1 MLDYKAIG
9 RRIAHYRKKSFLTQE
24 KLSEKLDFSE
34 SYMSQVERGKVKLS
48 LQRLDQISEILN
60 VNIALLISDVDLTKD
75 NYGETEFIEIIIS
88 WSPKQK
94 NLLLALLQ
102 TADTQISLVP
112 AGLLL

>member
-60 VNIALLISDVDLTKD
+60 VNIELLISDVDLTKD
-75 NYGETEFIEIIIS
+75 NYGETPLYFAIRKLSVIDPRLFAVFYREKPHFFVFFELN
-88 WSPKQK
+88 KQ
-94 NLLLALLQ
+94 L
-102 TADTQISLVP
+102 
-112 AGLLL
+112 